1 MEQQYDI
8 HIYHIVK
15 MSIIQSHS
23 KSKQII
29 FLVENDNGN
38 AKDCNNPGNLEKE
51 VLSWKVYYNSYFV
64 IKL

>member
-1 MEQQYDI
+1 
-8 HIYHIVK
+8 

-23 KSKQII
+23 ESKQII